1 MTYFL
6 QGEEPG
12 SPRKSKK
19 KNCWILKKLQAKK
32 KIVHSLFHAKE
43 GVSLMKFQVLKGCTL
58 AKLQVKK
65 PYIRKS
71 KVKKSYLEEVPVKKV

>member
-19 KNCWILKKLQAKK
+19 KLLNLEETPSKK

-43 GVSLMKFQVLKGCTL
+43 GVSLMKFQELKGCTL

-71 KVKKSYLEEVPVKKV
+71 KLKKS

>member
-1 MTYFL
+1 
-6 QGEEPG
+6 
-12 SPRKSKK
+12 
-19 KNCWILKKLQAKK
+19 
-32 KIVHSLFHAKE
+32 LFHAKE